1 MRWLLVVGALL
12 LAWSTSATAEDARFA
27 EPGHGYTLHYPS
39 TWTLS
44 APGPFAV
51 VLRPPPALAGGE
63 VAVSVE
69 NVRQP
74 EGSGLLEGV
83 TLLARRYLDELAGHA
98 RQVEVHRQAPFLWH
112 TGDGLVM
119 TGEQVVADFVRD
131 DLPYRQWAVFLPNPA
146 GPVVHVWLFTAPQDL
161 FADWRPAA
169 EGILQSVQ
177 SVRK

>member
-1 MRWLLVVGALL
+1 MRWLLVVVAL
-12 LAWSTSATAEDARFA
+12 LAWTTTAIAEDTRFA

-51 VLRPPPALAGGE
+51 VLRPSSATAGGD
-63 VAVSVE
+63 VAVSIE

-74 EGSGLLEGV
+74 DDSGLLEGV

-98 RQVEVHRQAPFLWH
+98 LQVEVHRQAPFLWH

-119 TGEQVVADFVRD
+119 TGQQVVADFVREEV
-131 DLPYRQWAVFLPNPA
+131 PYRQWAVFLPNPA
-146 GPVVHVWLFTAPQDL
+146 GPVVHVWLFTAPQDQ
-161 FADWRPAA
+161 FSDWRPAA
-169 EGILQSVQ
+169 EGILQSIQ
-177 SVRK
+177 AARK